1 MEGASTTAMADF
13 ITTMTSFVTGLMS
26 WMNEFLKF
34 VTGNPVLMVF
44 LLVALSGTV
53 IGIVRRW
60 LPGRA

>member
-1 MEGASTTAMADF
+1 MEGAELTPMAEFISTMS
-13 ITTMTSFVTGLMS
+13 SFVTGLMS

-34 VTGNPVLMVF
+34 VTGNPALMVF

>member
-1 MEGASTTAMADF
+1 MEGAETTPMDSFISTMS
-13 ITTMTSFVTGLMS
+13 SFVTGLMT
-26 WMNEFLKF
+26 WMNDFLEF
-34 VTGNPVLMVF
+34 VTGNPALLVF